1 VSDQKLKHRNIANT
15 VVEWLTERNRILKSI
30 LINVLEGEI
39 VDSTSAAE
47 YSRIG
52 GGLYNDVHAER
63 SRTGSEAPDNLATEN
78 IRRA

>member
-1 VSDQKLKHRNIANT
+1 
-15 VVEWLTERNRILKSI
+15 
-30 LINVLEGEI
+30 VLGGEI

-52 GGLYNDVHAER
+52 GGLYNELHAESSR
-63 SRTGSEAPDNLATEN
+63 SGRAAPDDLATKN